1 MNEMLY
7 NNITLENRKT
17 LKLTGVKKI
26 ISLNPLEFQLETI
39 LGNLIIKG
47 NNLEMQMF
55 DIDKGNMLITGN
67 VDSLVYANKSQEKKE
82 KGFIQ
87 KLFK

>member
-1 MNEMLY
+1 MNDMLS
-7 NNITLENRKT
+7 NSITLDNRKS
-17 LKLTGVKKI
+17 LRITGAKKI
-26 ISLNPLEFQLETI
+26 ITLNPLEFQLETL
-39 LGNLIIKG
+39 LGNLTVKG

-55 DIDKGNMLITGN
+55 DIDKGNIFITGN
-67 VDSLVYANKSQEKKE
+67 IDSLVYANKSQEKKE

>member
-1 MNEMLY
+1 MNDILT
-7 NNITLENRKT
+7 NTLTLENRNS
-17 LKLTGVKKI
+17 LKISGVKKI
-26 ISLNPLEFQLETI
+26 ISLNPLEFQLDTVLGI
-39 LGNLIIKG
+39 LTIKG

-55 DIDKGNMLITGN
+55 DVDKGNIFITGN
-67 VDSLVYANKSQEKKE
+67 IDSLVYANKSQKEKE

>member
-1 MNEMLY
+1 MNDILS
-7 NNITLENRKT
+7 NSITLDNRKS
-17 LKLTGVKKI
+17 LKITGAKKI
-26 ISLNPLEFQLETI
+26 ITLNPLEFQLDTA
-39 LGNLIIKG
+39 LGFLTIKG

-55 DIDKGNMLITGN
+55 DIDKGNIYITGN
-67 VDSLVYANKSQEKKE
+67 IDSLVYANKSQDKKE